1 MNSSED
7 TSFVSSS
14 FTALKPTLRPRLFF
28 LICLLA
34 TVWVLF
40 PLLPPLLTGAVLAFL
55 TEPITHWLRS
65 RFNARRGSIK
75 ATILS
80 LLTILLIAGLFLLPF
95 GVVVIGTLERISESV
110 RALAG
115 EGSIN
120 DLIQNWIQRLRV
132 LPERFS
138 LPVEPGQ
145 LSNLLTQAAQTALG
159 WLGNTTAGLVAQ
171 APSAVFFATLSLIS
185 WGYCLWKGRFLRVQ
199 LIRFLL
205 PWAEERKT
213 LRNTFA
219 AMLKSLVAANILV
232 SLIQAGIIGIFL
244 AFTGVP
250 HAFLWTSL
258 AFFASFIP
266 VVGTLP
272 VTLGG
277 ALWCWTVAESLPK
290 TIALIVCA
298 FIAGT
303 ADNFLRPFLARGAGA
318 LDSFWLFLAILGGLA
333 QFGVAGFILG
343 PLALALCLASATTL
357 RHKLKP
363 NLSETP
369 SCAISENTLQP

>member
-1 MNSSED
+1 M
-7 TSFVSSS
+7 
-14 FTALKPTLRPRLFF
+14 L
-28 LICLLA
+28 CLLA
-34 TVWVLF
+34 TAWVLF

-55 TEPITHWLRS
+55 SEPITRWLHC
-65 RFNARRGSIK
+65 RFKARRGSLA
-75 ATILS
+75 ATSLS
-80 LLTILLIAGLFLLPF
+80 LFTILLIAGLFLLPF
-95 GVVVIGTLERISESV
+95 SVVVIGTLERISESV

-120 DLIQNWIQRLRV
+120 DLIQSWIQRLRV

-138 LPVEPGQ
+138 IPVEPGQ

-159 WLGNTTAGLVAQ
+159 WLGNTTGGLVAQ
-171 APSAVFFATLSLIS
+171 APSAVFFATLALIS
-185 WGYCLWKGRFLRVQ
+185 WGYCLWKGRFLRIQV
-199 LIRFLL
+199 LRFLL
-205 PWAEERKT
+205 PWPEERRT
-213 LRNTFA
+213 LRTTFA

-232 SLIQAGIIGIFL
+232 SLIQAGIIGLFL

-277 ALWCWTVAESLPK
+277 ALWCWTVADSLPR
-290 TIALIVCA
+290 TIALVVCA

-303 ADNFLRPFLARGAGA
+303 ADNLLRPFLARGAGA

-343 PLALALCLASATTL
+343 PLALALCLASASTL
-357 RHKLKP
+357 RQKLKTYS
-363 NLSETP
+363 SETP
-369 SCAISENTLQP
+369 SCATSENLSQP

>member
-1 MNSSED
+1 MRSNEEVTTVSEN
-7 TSFVSSS
+7 
-14 FTALKPTLRPRLFF
+14 FTVLKSTLRPRLFF
-28 LICLLA
+28 LFCSFA
-34 TVWVLF
+34 TAWVLF
-40 PLLPPLLTGAVLAFL
+40 PMLPPLLTGAVLAFL
-55 TEPITHWLRS
+55 SEPSTRWLHR
-65 RFNARRGSIK
+65 RFKARRGSLR
-75 ATILS
+75 ATSLS

-95 GVVVIGTLERISESV
+95 IVVVIGTLERISESV

-120 DLIQNWIQRLRV
+120 GLIQSWIQHLRV
-132 LPERFS
+132 LPERFA
-138 LPVEPGQ
+138 LPVEPEQ

-159 WLGNTTAGLVAQ
+159 WLGNTTGGLVAQ
-171 APSAVFFATLSLIS
+171 APSAVFFATLALVS
-185 WGYCLWKGRFLRVQ
+185 WGYCLWKGRSLRIQV
-199 LIRFLL
+199 LRFLL
-205 PWAEERKT
+205 PFAEERKT
-213 LRNTFA
+213 LRLTFA

-232 SLIQAGIIGIFL
+232 SLIQAAIIGLFL

-277 ALWCWTVAESLPK
+277 ALWCWTVADSLPK
-290 TIALIVCA
+290 TIALVVCT
-298 FIAGT
+298 FVAGT
-303 ADNFLRPFLARGAGA
+303 ADNLLRPLLARGAGA

-343 PLALALCLASATTL
+343 PLALALCLASAVTL
-357 RHKLKP
+357 RQKLKP

-369 SCAISENTLQP
+369 SCATSENSSQP